1 MSLSE
6 QELVDCDKDKDMGC
20 GGGLMDYAFGAP
32 PDCKHLPLAG
42 SVLSLSKLCPV
53 SFWSTLPNRTWA
65 AGAASWTM
73 PLEVPIIPEL

>member
-32 PDCKHLPLAG
+32 PFSNDTHLPS
-42 SVLSLSKLCPV
+42 SVLSLAKLYLV
-53 SFWSTLPNRTWA
+53 SSCLHSAEQNLGCGGGLMDYAFGDGPQ
-65 AGAASWTM
+65 
-73 PLEVPIIPEL
+73 P